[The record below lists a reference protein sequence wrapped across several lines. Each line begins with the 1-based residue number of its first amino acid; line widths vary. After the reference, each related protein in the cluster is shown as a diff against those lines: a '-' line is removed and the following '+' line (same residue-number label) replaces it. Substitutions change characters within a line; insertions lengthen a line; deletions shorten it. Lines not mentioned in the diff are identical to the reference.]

1 MGRVLFSVI
10 QVAILPVSNNNLC
23 ISGESILI
31 LTIVVD
37 KMLAFSLSCKDL
49 DAVVF
54 IHLDLI
60 VCQVINNIPMYRRH
74 AYAQS
79 TL

>member
-1 MGRVLFSVI
+1 
-10 QVAILPVSNNNLC
+10 VSNSNLC

-31 LTIVVD
+31 LTIAVD
-37 KMLAFSLSCKDL
+37 KTLAFLLSCKDL
-49 DAVVF
+49 EVVVF

-60 VCQVINNIPMYRRH
+60 IHWVINNIPMYRRH

>member
-1 MGRVLFSVI
+1 M
-10 QVAILPVSNNNLC
+10 SNSNLC
-23 ISGESILI
+23 ISGETILI
-31 LTIVVD
+31 LTIAVD
-37 KMLAFSLSCKDL
+37 KTLAFSLSCKDS

-60 VCQVINNIPMYRRH
+60 VRRVINNIQMYRRH
-74 AYAQS
+74 AYTQL

>member
-1 MGRVLFSVI
+1 
-10 QVAILPVSNNNLC
+10 
-23 ISGESILI
+23 
-31 LTIVVD
+31 VVD